1 MEYGRALDMEPWT
14 SPIDNR
20 PYHKVCTFR
29 LTQKNPRH
37 YGRSMQYGFSIGEA
51 DAKEIEGDT
60 QAGQNS
66 AGEPNHVYDVG
77 HIAGREMW
85 QRSFGEVVSP
95 ELDGAC
101 SQRFAGAW
109 QNRKYNPAQTSA
121 SQNYVFGTCMKTCD
135 AMTELGL
142 RMGHPIDTY
151 PAFLGA
157 QDARTDEPETSSYAM
172 PRLGAGVDA
181 EAPAAGGVG
190 AAAAVLTVLA
200 AAAVAVAVRKRAA
213 NASAAEERAPLIAS
227 TV

>member
-1 MEYGRALDMEPWT
+1 
-14 SPIDNR
+14 
-20 PYHKVCTFR
+20 
-29 LTQKNPRH
+29 
-37 YGRSMQYGFSIGEA
+37 
-51 DAKEIEGDT
+51 
-60 QAGQNS
+60 
-66 AGEPNHVYDVG
+66 
-77 HIAGREMW
+77 
-85 QRSFGEVVSP
+85 
-95 ELDGAC
+95 
-101 SQRFAGAW
+101 
-109 QNRKYNPAQTSA
+109 
-121 SQNYVFGTCMKTCD
+121 MKTCD

-157 QDARTDEPETSSYAM
+157 GDARTDEPETSSYAM

>member
-1 MEYGRALDMEPWT
+1 MEYSKALDMEPWT

-37 YGRSMQYGFSIGEA
+37 YGASMQYGFSIGEA

-101 SQRFAGAW
+101 SQRS
-109 QNRKYNPAQTSA
+109 PA
-121 SQNYVFGTCMKTCD
+121 
-135 AMTELGL
+135 
-142 RMGHPIDTY
+142 P
-151 PAFLGA
+151 
-157 QDARTDEPETSSYAM
+157 
-172 PRLGAGVDA
+172 
-181 EAPAAGGVG
+181 GG
-190 AAAAVLTVLA
+190 
-200 AAAVAVAVRKRAA
+200 
-213 NASAAEERAPLIAS
+213 IAS
-227 TV
+227 TTRRKPPRRKTTSSGRA